1 MYNDPYTRLGTWNL
15 SIKFCICC
23 LKWCH
28 IVVKLQLKVMERFVI
43 FVPSLP
49 QLTILCPRT
58 EKSLPLRKA
67 KEAWATVNRQKG
79 RERERERDNN
89 ILFNNLWVF
98 DIFVLLPA
106 IASCNNDSVCIIQ
119 FNMPWEFGFPLS
131 ISVRKYIHQT
141 WSSP

>member
-28 IVVKLQLKVMERFVI
+28 IVVKLQWKVMERFVI

-79 RERERERDNN
+79 RERERERE
-89 ILFNNLWVF
+89 ITTFCSIICEFL
-98 DIFVLLPA
+98 IFLCCFLQLLPA
-106 IASCNNDSVCIIQ
+106 IMIQ
-119 FNMPWEFGFPLS
+119 FVSFSLICLESLGFL
-131 ISVRKYIHQT
+131 
-141 WSSP
+141 